1 MTTTKNNEHKKL
13 NFSSEREQSQACLNS
28 AEHEKNQGRKVL
40 NVPNLRFK
48 EFQGE
53 WKEERLAD
61 IADLYKGTGISK
73 EQLSDDGE
81 PCILYGELYTKYKS
95 ETIRE
100 VISKTNIDNT
110 KLVRSKAND
119 VIIPCSGETAE
130 DIAIARCVLNGN
142 ILLGGDLNIIRLH
155 GYDGAFMSYQLN
167 GRRKY
172 DIAKVAQGVSVVHLY
187 GEHLK
192 GVKTFNPCLEEQ
204 KKIAGLL
211 ALLDERIATQNKI
224 IEDLKKLKS
233 AIIEKV
239 FCSPNKKNPMCRIE
253 GFEQALYTYKMSDFS
268 SRIATK
274 NKDSKCS
281 LALTIAAQYGLVN
294 QESFFNKSVAS
305 ENLTGYYL
313 LHKGEFAYNRSYSA
327 GYDWG
332 TVKRLDN
339 YDQGV
344 LSTLYICFKINET
357 IVDSDY
363 LAYYFESTKWH
374 RGLSDIAGEGARN
387 HGLLNVSI
395 TDYFN
400 TKHRFPVIEEQKAIA
415 KMLNTITEKERKATL
430 LGECYQKQKQYLLR
444 QMFI

>member
-1 MTTTKNNEHKKL
+1 M
-13 NFSSEREQSQACLNS
+13 
-28 AEHEKNQGRKVL
+28 
-40 NVPNLRFK
+40 
-48 EFQGE
+48 
-53 WKEERLAD
+53 
-61 IADLYKGTGISK
+61 YKGTGIPK
-73 EQLSDDGE
+73 DQLSSDGE

-110 KLVRSKAND
+110 KLVKSKAND

-130 DIAIARCVLNGN
+130 DIATARCVLNGN

-253 GFEQALYTYKMSDFS
+253 GFEQALSTYKMCDFS

-281 LALTIAAQYGLVN
+281 LVLTIAAQYGLVN

-332 TVKRLDN
+332 AVKRLDN
-339 YDQGV
+339 YDEGV

-387 HGLLNVSI
+387 HGLLNVSMA
-395 TDYFN
+395 DYFN

-415 KMLNTITEKERKATL
+415 KMLNAITEKERKATL
-430 LGECYQKQKQYLLR
+430 LGECYQKQKQYLLC
-444 QMFI
+444 QMFT

>member
-1 MTTTKNNEHKKL
+1 MRFPEFHGEWEKCKLGELAVKVGSGSTPKGGNAVYTTSGHCFVRSQNVGMGHLILNDIAYIDESTHQKQKSTELRTNDVLLNITGASIGRTALATEEINGGNVNQHVCIIRTNGNVEPSYICDYIQTSKIQKYIQSLQTGGSREGL
-13 NFSSEREQSQACLNS
+13 NFEQIRSFPINIPT
-28 AEHEKNQGRKVL
+28 V
-40 NVPNLRFK
+40 
-48 EFQGE
+48 
-53 WKEERLAD
+53 EEQV
-61 IADLYKGTGISK
+61 K
-73 EQLSDDGE
+73 
-81 PCILYGELYTKYKS
+81 
-95 ETIRE
+95 
-100 VISKTNIDNT
+100 
-110 KLVRSKAND
+110 
-119 VIIPCSGETAE
+119 
-130 DIAIARCVLNGN
+130 
-142 ILLGGDLNIIRLH
+142 
-155 GYDGAFMSYQLN
+155 
-167 GRRKY
+167 
-172 DIAKVAQGVSVVHLY
+172 IAK
-187 GEHLK
+187 
-192 GVKTFNPCLEEQ
+192 
-204 KKIAGLL
+204 LL
-211 ALLDERIATQNKI
+211 SLINERIATQSKL

-239 FCSPNKKNPMCRIE
+239 FCSPNQEHPMCRIE
-253 GFEQALYTYKMSDFS
+253 GFEQALSTYKMSDFS

-281 LALTIAAQYGLVN
+281 LVLTIAAQYGLVN

-332 TVKRLDN
+332 AVKRLDN
-339 YDQGV
+339 YDEGV

-387 HGLLNVSI
+387 HGLLNVSM

-415 KMLNTITEKERKATL
+415 KMLNAITEKERKATL
-430 LGECYQKQKQYLLR
+430 LGECYQKQKQYLLC
-444 QMFI
+444 QMFT